1 MADTSSAL
9 IERAASAA
17 AVQAARDAAACRA
30 LGGPL
35 TIVGEA
41 HGTPA
46 SVPLSDGAGD
56 EIVARMAQ
64 VASDDHDYRVQLT
77 ELAARRGGLY
87 AHALASLFDVERDT
101 LGVLEAERRRKLDQ
115 DLLDETK
122 REGPAQR
129 PAADAGVAGLRDR
142 LRRQAEGAGGR
153 GVEPV
158 PGGAS

>member
-87 AHALASLFDVERDT
+87 AT
-101 LGVLEAERRRKLDQ
+101 LSPACSMLSATRSGSRRRSAEEARAGPPRR
-115 DLLDETK
+115 DE
-122 REGPAQR
+122 EGGPAQR